1 MLKKHIR
8 STLLLLL
15 SLALSTTSLAAL
27 LKPRIIVLTD
37 ISPNNVE
44 PDDMESMIRLLVH
57 ADLFEI
63 EGLVAT
69 TGWSNSGGREHPDL
83 IQDAI
88 NAYEKDLPNLR
99 KRSNQ
104 KDHVADESQQQIG
117 YWPSADYLRPRTV
130 LGSQKRGMSFIGK
143 GNDSPGSDLIIKMAD
158 EKDERPIWVLAWGG
172 GNTLAQ
178 AIWRVREDRTP
189 EQLKAF
195 LHRIRFYTITD
206 QDRGYQ
212 RGTPYDISSH
222 QWMRREFSKDLLFIW
237 DECAWTYQNDT
248 GKRNWDQYETHIQ
261 DHGNLGSM
269 YPKYKYG
276 VEGDTPSFL
285 YVMPNGLN
293 DPENPGHGGWG
304 GLSVW
309 SIGPD
314 NETYAYTNHEG
325 IEAHSICRK
334 YEEHF
339 YPAIFNNF
347 AARMDWAKDG
357 AGNRNPVVV
366 INGDS
371 SMASITVTP
380 MQGASVA
387 LDASAS
393 YDPDG
398 DKLTFSWWVLSEAG
412 TYARD
417 IILSGSNSNRV
428 TVEVPS
434 NSAGKSFHVICEV
447 TDDGAHNLTGYRRI
461 VFEPTGPAPKN

>member
-1 MLKKHIR
+1 MLKKHIT
-8 STLLLLL
+8 SKLLLLL
-15 SLALSTTSLAAL
+15 SIVLSATSLAAP

-69 TGWSNSGGREHPDL
+69 TGWSNSGGQERRDL

-104 KDHVADESQQQIG
+104 DGHMADESQQQID
-117 YWPSADYLRPRTV
+117 YWPSAAYLLSRTV
-130 LGSQKRGMSFIGK
+130 LGSRKRGYSFIGE
-143 GNDSPGSDLIIKMAD
+143 GNDSHGSDLIIKMAD
-158 EKDERPIWVLAWGG
+158 ENDERLIWILTWGG

-178 AIWRVREDRTP
+178 AIWRVREERTA
-189 EQLKAF
+189 EQLNEFMHK
-195 LHRIRFYTITD
+195 IRTYTITD

-222 QWMRREFSKDLLFIW
+222 QWMRREFNKDLLFIW

-248 GKRNWDQYETHIQ
+248 GKRNWDKYATHIQ
-261 DHGNLGSM
+261 NHGNLGNM

-285 YVMPNGLN
+285 YVLPNGLN
-293 DPENPGHGGWG
+293 NPENPGHGGWG
-304 GLSVW
+304 GFFVW
-309 SIGPD
+309 SICPD
-314 NETYAYTNHEG
+314 NQTYAYTNHQG
-325 IEAHSICRK
+325 TQAQTISRK
-334 YEEHF
+334 YQVHF

-357 AGNRNPVVV
+357 AGNRNPIVV

-371 SMASITVTP
+371 SIANITVTP
-380 MQGASVA
+380 VQGTSVT

-412 TYARD
+412 TYAQD
-417 IILSGSNSNRV
+417 V
-428 TVEVPS
+428 TISSSDSSRATIEVPS
-434 NSAGKSFHVICEV
+434 DSAGKSFHVICEV
-447 TDDGAHNLTGYRRI
+447 TDDGTHNLTGYRRI
-461 VFEPTGPAPKN
+461 IFEPTGQTPKN